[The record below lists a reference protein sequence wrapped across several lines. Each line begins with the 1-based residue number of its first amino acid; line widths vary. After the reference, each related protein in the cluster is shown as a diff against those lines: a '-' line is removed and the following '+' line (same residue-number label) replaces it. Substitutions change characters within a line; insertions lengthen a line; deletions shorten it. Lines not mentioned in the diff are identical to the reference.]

1 MLYFKSCPK
10 CHGDVHVDEDSYGAY
25 AKCLQCG
32 FSRDLP
38 SIAALEKALA
48 GVSANAP
55 AARPAA
61 HKKAA

>member
-48 GVSANAP
+48 QAAAP
-55 AARPAA
+55 AQAA
-61 HKKAA
+61 KPEVHKKAA